1 MLLSSQLA
9 GQISGNFPKNILI
22 GTHFENLRK
31 LSEIWEFCQNSE
43 NFFVDRIEV
52 WSYISWFSSD
62 PFSFCF
68 ILIFKLSKWHLQ
80 MSLTYANL
88 NIPKLNSLKW
98 FWYPKLDSE
107 LKKVG
112 REKSSK
118 SWSRSFDSKQE
129 LGLVRPNTWVAKP
142 SRHLITFFY
151 GKKLLVLFHLEYVMG
166 NLVSN
171 CTHRRS
177 E

>member
-43 NFFVDRIEV
+43 NFFGDRIEA
-52 WSYISWFSSD
+52 WSYISSD

-107 LKKVG
+107 LKKMLEG
-112 REKSSK
+112 KNLASHGPGLLIR
-118 SWSRSFDSKQE
+118 SRSWAWFDQ
-129 LGLVRPNTWVAKP
+129 
-142 SRHLITFFY
+142 I
-151 GKKLLVLFHLEYVMG
+151 LEWQ
-166 NLVSN
+166 N
-171 CTHRRS
+171 HPDIW
-177 E
+177 